1 MRRTT
6 STALMVLMLAGC
18 SLQPVQPWEKGV
30 LAKPEMG
37 FELDRLEAGF
47 AEHIYA
53 SKEAAS
59 GGVSV
64 GVSGCG
70 CN

>member
-1 MRRTT
+1 
-6 STALMVLMLAGC
+6 MVLMLAGC

-47 AEHIYA
+47 AEHIYT